1 MLGTR
6 YNKVVKLNGLFGVS
20 TGSICLKRRRII
32 IVNIVTP
39 QRRILYVFDPVAL
52 QQILIK
58 DMDSYDAPEWFLE

>member
-20 TGSICLKRRRII
+20 VAQTLMC
-32 IVNIVTP
+32 P
-39 QRRILYVFDPVAL
+39 QFLNVLFGHSKRRILYVFDPVAL

-58 DMDSYDAPEWFLE
+58 DMNSYDAPEWFLE